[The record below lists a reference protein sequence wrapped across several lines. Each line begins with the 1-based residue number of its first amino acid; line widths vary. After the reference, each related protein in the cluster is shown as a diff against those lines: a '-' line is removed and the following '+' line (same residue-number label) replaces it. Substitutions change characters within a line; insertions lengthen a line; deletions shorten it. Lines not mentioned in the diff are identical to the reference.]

1 MFGLVQVLD
10 LFPLWAF
17 LGLSVLLFAVA
28 IEVGYRLGLWQSKHH
43 TGEQPQSVGGMV
55 ASVLG
60 LLALV
65 LGFTFALAGN
75 RFDSRRMAVL
85 DEANA
90 IGTTYLR
97 VSVLPEPQRSTSR
110 NLLRDYA
117 KVRLRI
123 VSEQKVEQGL
133 IESEQIHEKL
143 WQAAT
148 EAAAVDGRST
158 MVAIYMQSLNEL
170 IDMHAKRV
178 LFGLRSR
185 IPPVLWFTLFTL
197 SVLSMALVG
206 YQSGLSGATRSPV
219 MLVLA
224 VAFAMVI
231 LMIADLDRGQEGM
244 LQVSQQ
250 AIRDVL
256 ASMERS

>member
-1 MFGLVQVLD
+1 
-10 LFPLWAF
+10 
-17 LGLSVLLFAVA
+17 
-28 IEVGYRLGLWQSKHH
+28 
-43 TGEQPQSVGGMV
+43 
-55 ASVLG
+55 
-60 LLALV
+60 
-65 LGFTFALAGN
+65 
-75 RFDSRRMAVL
+75 
-85 DEANA
+85 
-90 IGTTYLR
+90 
-97 VSVLPEPQRSTSR
+97 
-110 NLLRDYA
+110 
-117 KVRLRI
+117 
-123 VSEQKVEQGL
+123 
-133 IESEQIHEKL
+133 
-143 WQAAT
+143 
-148 EAAAVDGRST
+148 